1 MDTSLHTKTQT
12 YASGLLDVKSAKK
25 SEVSKA
31 LRFHIQQKVNAAY
44 GDISYLDIGYKG
56 YEVAEIKSTSLTDLR
71 EGKVELRN
79 SSFQSIFEEW
89 EFNTDRIEYNSYSK
103 ILTAISP
110 IQEIIKSSQSTELEI
125 QIHSPNLSRDHS
137 LGKRSL
143 STLDIL
149 DSKDLKDL
157 FDENDTSTSQDS
169 DFESRSWQ
177 NKIQVAVSQA
187 FSSSLQ
193 TDLKLRYASSV

>member
-1 MDTSLHTKTQT
+1 MDTSLDTKTQT
-12 YASGLLDVKSAKK
+12 YASGLSDVKNAKK
-25 SEVSKA
+25 SEVSKT
-31 LRFHIQQKVNAAY
+31 LRFQIQQKVNAAY

-56 YEVAEIKSTSLTDLR
+56 YEVAETESTSLTDLR
-71 EGKVELRN
+71 EGKVEIRN

-89 EFNTDRIEYNSYSK
+89 ELNTDRIEYNSYSK

-110 IQEIIKSSQSTELEI
+110 VQELIRSSQSTDLEL
-125 QIHSPNLSRDHS
+125 QLQSSNSSRAHS

-143 STLDIL
+143 STLDML
-149 DSKDLKDL
+149 DSNDLKDP

-193 TDLKLRYASSV
+193 TDPKQRDASIV